1 MQRIPPRNMKRPN
14 SKDDEPKS
22 NNLVHVDEDEGLA
35 LKDVVDHDAKDAH
48 HSGTAVVELNIELAG
63 LLLGVLDVSAEVS
76 DAVVTVVL
84 GGGHPGELDK
94 GEEEEDLEEAGGGDG
109 ADAVNTVWDVGELEV
124 GGGGKVSVELDVV
137 VVDDGADDGG
147 HGDAAVLAL
156 DGATALEGLGL
167 GVEPAEG
174 IVDAEGGGGTDL
186 KLVDGERSGGAA
198 GLGGGEGGSASEEG
212 GKGSELEHGGK

>member
-63 LLLGVLDVSAEVS
+63 LLLGVLDVGAEVS

-84 GGGHPGELDK
+84 GGGHPGELDE
-94 GEEEEDLEEAGGGDG
+94 GEEGEDLGKTGGGDG
-109 ADAVNTVWDVGELEV
+109 ADAVNTVGDVGELEV

-137 VVDDGADDGG
+137 VVDDGAEDGS

-156 DGATALEGLGL
+156 DGTTTLEGLGL
-167 GVEPAEG
+167 SLEPAEG
-174 IVDAEGGGGTDL
+174 IVDAEGLGDTEL
-186 KLVDGERSGGAA
+186 ELRDGEVGGDTA
-198 GLGGGEGGSASEEG
+198 GLGGGEGGG
-212 GKGSELEHGGK
+212 GADKGSEGSKLEHG